1 MQLLKPC
8 AHAHFSGQL
17 CSSAQTTPVLRR
29 RSIVLLQLSWI
40 RVTDDFHLKKL
51 VGPLRRALIYGLIS
65 YAGLVLINSSE
76 LDLPNMWIAYLPMFI
91 GVYVVTQWLDK
102 KLGD

>member
-1 MQLLKPC
+1 VDRQDIPPCELDEQFDAIERTWTFSASCWQQQLTAAEPF
-8 AHAHFSGQL
+8 AI
-17 CSSAQTTPVLRR
+17 RR
-29 RSIVLLQLSWI
+29 PDL
-40 RVTDDFHLKKL
+40 
-51 VGPLRRALIYGLIS
+51 AL
-65 YAGLVLINSSE
+65 LINNSE